1 MGILRPD
8 FGFHFWLEQHFFASR
23 ETYGVDRERFR
34 NQWSLLS
41 GRGKY
46 IWFDNLKKEDNIDTG
61 TCWKLFI
68 LTEIDSD
75 CVDLARRLNMETNSN
90 PSTT

>member
-1 MGILRPD
+1 MALIEK
-8 FGFHFWLEQHFFASR
+8 GFEINGPCCR
-23 ETYGVDRERFR
+23 EEE
-34 NQWSLLS
+34 S
-41 GRGKY
+41 

-75 CVDLARRLNMETNSN
+75 CVDLARRLNMGTNSN
-90 PSTT
+90 SSTT